1 VANQSMEKYEHVRTE
16 EAMVYAY
23 IIYIYIYIASELL
36 SILSNTNRYRLH
48 AASAESGI
56 CVRVSKH
63 DIE

>member
-1 VANQSMEKYEHVRTE
+1 MANQSMEKYEHVRTE

-23 IIYIYIYIASELL
+23 IIYIYIASELL